1 VPHEGEL
8 VVAIG
13 QSGFKVSVKDA
24 RSLIFGYAVG
34 LDMTRRDLQ
43 FEARDNGRPWDTG
56 KNFAYSAPISTI
68 HPATEIGHLRAGA
81 LELKVNGETK
91 QLAELAELIWDC
103 SEIVSHLSALERL
116 HPGDLIFTGTPAGVG
131 AVSVGDRLDV
141 TIEGLT
147 PLSVT
152 IVQPE
157 AE

>member
-1 VPHEGEL
+1 
-8 VVAIG
+8 
-13 QSGFKVSVKDA
+13 
-24 RSLIFGYAVG
+24 
-34 LDMTRRDLQ
+34 M
-43 FEARDNGRPWDTG
+43 DT
-56 KNFAYSAPISTI
+56 
-68 HPATEIGHLRAGA
+68 
-81 LELKVNGETK
+81 
-91 QLAELAELIWDC
+91 
-103 SEIVSHLSALERL
+103 EIVSHLSALERL